1 MEEGEAVMEEAVD
14 TLGEEVDMVEEE
26 TVMEE
31 GVARCKSGFT
41 SSLCQIH
48 HLLLHTFF
56 LDHTLSPHYTL
67 STAPS
72 PPPHPHTLSPHY
84 VLSPPYTSSLTGTRR
99 EAAVTDACDLGPD
112 IVHS

>member
-31 GVARCKSGFT
+31 WVARCKSGFT
-41 SSLCQIH
+41 SSLVCQIH
-48 HLLLHTFF
+48 HLSLHTFF

-72 PPPHPHTLSPHY
+72 PPPHPHTLS
-84 VLSPPYTSSLTGTRR
+84 LTTSSPHHTPLPSQVQGGRQQSLTP
-99 EAAVTDACDLGPD
+99 VTSAQ
-112 IVHS
+112 I